1 MKVERQ
7 KELKNAGRR
16 ASRLVLKPFKQ
27 LCGLV
32 FRTILASF
40 VFYAGV
46 AAVLSYLGYPVPG
59 ISDVGRYLQGLTG
72 LTKILS

>member
-7 KELKNAGRR
+7 NELKNAGQR
-16 ASRLVLKPFKQ
+16 ASRLVLKPLKQ

-32 FRTILASF
+32 LRTILASF

-46 AAVLSYLGYPVPG
+46 AAVLSYLGYPVPLL
-59 ISDVGRYLQGLTG
+59 SDLGRYLRGLTE